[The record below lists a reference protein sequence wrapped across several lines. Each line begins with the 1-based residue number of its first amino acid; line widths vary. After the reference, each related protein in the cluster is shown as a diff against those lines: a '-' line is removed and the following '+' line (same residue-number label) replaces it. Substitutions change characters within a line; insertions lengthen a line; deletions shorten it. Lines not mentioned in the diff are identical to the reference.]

1 LPPPAFRKPRTGR
14 TSHHHHQRCR
24 RISPTDSIRAGLE
37 VTYSL
42 VQQAHHQ
49 NRRSALRLESST
61 VLRLSR
67 SGGDDGTST
76 ASSQSYYITA
86 RPTPRS
92 ATQRI
97 GYGEARSM
105 GCTNVTITAPPTTSH
120 RSAVCTA
127 STSAPLATGERPNP
141 SNPKKVKLDAR
152 EDVGRGGGEPAAS
165 QLERR
170 SPHSCPFAKLFL
182 DSHVLSNVAHTASN
196 RDGSLY
202 SIIRGHS

>member
-97 GYGEARSM
+97 GYDEARSM

-120 RSAVCTA
+120 HSTVCTA

-152 EDVGRGGGEPAAS
+152 EDVGRGGGGASSVAARKEIAP
-165 QLERR
+165 QL
-170 SPHSCPFAKLFL
+170 PFC
-182 DSHVLSNVAHTASN
+182 
-196 RDGSLY
+196 
-202 SIIRGHS
+202 